1 MCLIDKR
8 LVRYADHN
16 IPIFK
21 VAKLVDGKYY
31 SPYLNN
37 RLWRV
42 NSVDFTLDERPYVH
56 SWSECPQTYGRGY
69 FHAFINYEDA
79 KRRASYCPP
88 DWVVLEGCIPEGTRY
103 AIQDCEIC
111 AHKMILNI

>member
-8 LVRYADHN
+8 KVRYADHN
-16 IPIFK
+16 IRIYK
-21 VAKLVDGKYY
+21 VARLIDGRYY
-31 SPYLNN
+31 SPYIDN

-42 NSVDFTLDERPYVH
+42 NRVDFTLDERPPVFG
-56 SWSECPQTYGRGY
+56 WSECSQEYSKGY

-79 KRRASYCPP
+79 KRRASYCP
-88 DWVVLEGCIPEGTRY
+88 DLVVLEGYIPEGTRY
-103 AIQDCEIC
+103 AKEYEEIC